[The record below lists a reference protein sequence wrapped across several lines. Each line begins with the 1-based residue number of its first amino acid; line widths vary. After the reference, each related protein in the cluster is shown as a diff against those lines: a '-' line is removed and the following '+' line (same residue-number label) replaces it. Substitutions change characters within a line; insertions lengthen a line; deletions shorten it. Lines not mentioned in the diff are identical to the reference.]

1 MDFFTTFFKEKDLVE
16 KTYEVEI
23 NGTWH
28 LIPTSIVIQQIKAA
42 SGADK
47 KKIEMVLR
55 KLDFLNGDIHHFLKH
70 LAVGIAA
77 NFEGANNAS

>member
-1 MDFFTTFFKEKDLVE
+1 MDFFTTFFEEKNLVE

-42 SGADK
+42 SKTDK

-70 LAVGIAA
+70 LALGIAA

>member
-1 MDFFTTFFKEKDLVE
+1 MDFFTTFFEEKDLVE

-28 LIPTSIVIQQIKAA
+28 LIPTSIVIQQIKTA

-55 KLDFLNGDIHHFLKH
+55 KLDCLNGDIHHFLKH
-70 LAVGIAA
+70 LAKGIAA
-77 NFEGANNAS
+77 NYEGVSNAS

>member
-1 MDFFTTFFKEKDLVE
+1 MDFFTTFFDEKDLVE

-28 LIPTSIVIQQIKAA
+28 LIPTSIVIQQIKTA

-77 NFEGANNAS
+77 NYEGVGNAS